1 MVAMSRTLPAP
12 LAHQEIEKALAE
24 LPGWACESDALTKE
38 FVFPSFRDALAWMVR
53 AGFEA
58 EALDHHPE
66 WTNIY
71 RTVRVRL
78 NTHSAGGR
86 VTALDVELATRLERL
101 AGGTSALK
109 DRA

>member
-1 MVAMSRTLPAP
+1 M
-12 LAHQEIEKALAE
+12 EKALAG
-24 LPGWACESDALTKE
+24 LPGWTHEGDALTRE

-66 WTNIY
+66 WTNVY

-86 VTALDVELATRLERL
+86 VTALDVELAARLERL
-101 AGGTSALK
+101 ASGMSALTS
-109 DRA
+109 RA

>member
-1 MVAMSRTLPAP
+1 M
-12 LAHQEIEKALAE
+12 EKALAG
-24 LPGWACESDALTKE
+24 LPGWTHEGDALTRE

-66 WTNIY
+66 WTNVY

-86 VTALDVELATRLERL
+86 VTALDVELAARLGRV
-101 AGGTSALK
+101 ASGMSALTS
-109 DRA
+109 RA

>member
-1 MVAMSRTLPAP
+1 M
-12 LAHQEIEKALAE
+12 EKALAG
-24 LPGWACESDALTKE
+24 LPGWTHEGDALTRE

-66 WTNIY
+66 WTNVY

-86 VTALDVELATRLERL
+86 VTALDVELAARLGRL
-101 AGGTSALK
+101 ASGMSALTS
-109 DRA
+109 RA

>member
-1 MVAMSRTLPAP
+1 M
-12 LAHQEIEKALAE
+12 EKALVE
-24 LPGWACESDALTKE
+24 LPGWTHEGDALTRE

-66 WTNIY
+66 WTNVY

-86 VTALDVELATRLERL
+86 VTALDVELAARLGRL
-101 AGGTSALK
+101 ASGMSALTS
-109 DRA
+109 RA

>member
-1 MVAMSRTLPAP
+1 M
-12 LAHQEIEKALAE
+12 EKALAG
-24 LPGWACESDALTKE
+24 LPGWTHEDDALTRE

-53 AGFEA
+53 AGFVA

-66 WTNIY
+66 WTNVY

-86 VTALDVELATRLERL
+86 VTALDVELAARLGRL
-101 AGGTSALK
+101 ASGMSALTS
-109 DRA
+109 RA

>member
-1 MVAMSRTLPAP
+1 MARNTPAP
-12 LAHQEIEKALAE
+12 LSPPEIEKALAG
-24 LPGWACESDALTKE
+24 LPGWTLEGEALTRE
-38 FVFPSFRDALAWMVR
+38 FAFSSFRDALAWMVR

-66 WTNIY
+66 WTNVY

-86 VTALDVELATRLERL
+86 VTALDVELASRLGRL
-101 AGGTSALK
+101 VGEAPGLTG
-109 DRA
+109 RA

>member
-1 MVAMSRTLPAP
+1 MSRTQPAP
-12 LAHQEIEKALAE
+12 LTHLEMEKALAG
-24 LPGWACESDALTKE
+24 LPGWTCEDDTLAKA

-58 EALDHHPE
+58 EALDHHPD
-66 WTNIY
+66 WTNVY
-71 RTVRVRL
+71 RTVRIRL

-101 AGGTSALK
+101 AGGTPALK